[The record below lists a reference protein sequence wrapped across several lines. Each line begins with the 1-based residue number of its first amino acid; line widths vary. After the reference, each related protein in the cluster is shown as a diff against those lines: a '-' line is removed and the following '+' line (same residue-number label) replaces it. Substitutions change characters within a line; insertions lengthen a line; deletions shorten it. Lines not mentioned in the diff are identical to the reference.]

1 MYYKDELKRIKTEL
15 IEKRTDLLSEMRDL
29 PKGEFMCIEQN
40 GFRKYLQ
47 RIPATGNRKKEHRYG
62 IKKKPEI
69 LRALVRKEYIV
80 KALKI
85 ISKDIE
91 ALETAYEKY
100 QPIDENSVMERF
112 VAKYPE
118 LVDGIYGGGFDE
130 EEWKKRFS
138 RMENYHPEN
147 LKHTAIDGTDSRS
160 KNEIYIAS
168 RLDHHGLTYRWDT
181 PTGIPG
187 LYRVPDFT
195 IRRKRDGK
203 IIYWEHMGMMY
214 DLESRIDY
222 KRKLEEYEAAGIVP
236 WDNLILTYDT
246 RSGGLRAD
254 LIEAMIIGWLL

>member
-1 MYYKDELKRIKTEL
+1 MIYKTDLERIHKEL
-15 IEKRTDLLSEMRDL
+15 IERREDLLKEMRHLPEGDL
-29 PKGEFMCIEQN
+29 KCTEQDGN
-40 GFRKYLQ
+40 RRYYQ

-62 IKKKPEI
+62 VKKKPQ
-69 LRALVRKEYIV
+69 LLKDLVRKEYV
-80 KALKI
+80 KKALKI
-85 ISKDIE
+85 IERDIKT
-91 ALETAYEKY
+91 LETAVKKY
-100 QPIDENSVMERF
+100 QPVDENSVMETF

-118 LVDGIYGGGFDE
+118 LSDCIYNGVFDE
-130 EEWKKRFS
+130 EKWKKRFS
-138 RMENYHPEN
+138 RIEKYHPEN
-147 LKHTAIDGTDSRS
+147 LKHTALDGTNSRS

-214 DLESRIDY
+214 DLESRIDN
-222 KRKLEEYEAAGIVP
+222 KNKLEEYEKAGIVP

-246 RSGGLRAD
+246 RNGGLRAN